1 MTKTMLF
8 HLHFFTQNYF
18 KIKIFDS
25 LYSTNLLL
33 QSIIN
38 ITWTYGLQT
47 EVFKDYELRITSN
60 KKASNK

>member
-1 MTKTMLF
+1 MLF

>member
-1 MTKTMLF
+1 MLF
-8 HLHFFTQNYF
+8 HLHFFTKNYF

-33 QSIIN
+33 QSN
-38 ITWTYGLQT
+38 SFTSHGQMDYMT

-60 KKASNK
+60 K

>member
-1 MTKTMLF
+1 MLF

-33 QSIIN
+33 QSN
-38 ITWTYGLQT
+38 SFTSHGQMDYMT